1 MILDVGV
8 KQPRRAT
15 VGSIGYDFFAKR
27 DIILEPGLWTVVDT
41 GVKFTDADKVK
52 GREEWAMM
60 LLPRSGQGFKY
71 GVRLRNTAGIIDCD
85 YRDNIMASLSCDK
98 ACVINK
104 GDAFMQG
111 IIIPRFTFDKEIAP
125 LTTRDGGFGSTDKK
139 EGE

>member
-1 MILDVGV
+1 MLLDEGV
-8 KQPRRAT
+8 IQPRRAT
-15 VGSIGYDFFAKR
+15 TGSIGYDFFAKR
-27 DIILEPGLWTVVDT
+27 DIMLMPGKWTVVNT
-41 GVKFTDADKVK
+41 GVRFTETDQVN
-52 GREEWAMM
+52 GRNEWAMM

-85 YRDNIMASLSCDK
+85 YRDYIMASLSCDE
-98 ACVINK
+98 ACIIHK
-104 GDAFMQG
+104 GHAFMQG